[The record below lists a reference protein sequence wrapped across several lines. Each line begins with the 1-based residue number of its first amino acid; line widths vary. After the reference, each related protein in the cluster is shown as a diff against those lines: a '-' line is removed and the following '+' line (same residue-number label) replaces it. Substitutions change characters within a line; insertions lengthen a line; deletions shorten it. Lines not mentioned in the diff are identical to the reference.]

1 MKSFHMNSGKK
12 AVNRKPRFIP
22 TTREEVSALGWDGLD
37 VILVT
42 GDTYVDASHM
52 GVAVIGRVLMDEGYR
67 VGIIA
72 QPDVKSRE
80 DISRLGVP
88 ELFWGVTA
96 GAVDSMVANY
106 TASGKR
112 RKQDDLTAG
121 GINNRRPDRAV
132 IVYCNLIRRYF
143 KSNPFIVIGGIEASL
158 RRISHYDVWSNAVRR
173 SILFDARADVLVYG
187 MGEATVLALA
197 EKRRGGKSMEG
208 VRGIC
213 YISRDIPVP
222 LAPFSD
228 LALPSHEEVKKDKRR
243 FARMFMSFYENADPV
258 TGERLYQKQDT
269 RYLVQNP
276 PAPPLSTDALDRIHE
291 LPYAR
296 DVHPFYKTMG
306 KVTALDTIRF
316 SLTTHRGCYGE
327 CRFCAIT
334 VHQGRHVTSRSEAS
348 ILREARWFSRDA
360 RFKGIIS
367 NVGGPTANMYG
378 IECERKKKQGA
389 CKDKGCLF
397 PRACKHLPV
406 HHGRQIR
413 LLRKLSEI
421 SNVRKVFVGSGIR
434 YDLILGDP
442 KTGRAYLEII
452 MTHHV
457 SGQLKIAPEHTED
470 AVLKLMGKP
479 GREGLE
485 AFVQL
490 FNGIKRKQGDKIFLT
505 YYLMAAHPGCN
516 RRHMEA
522 LRVFAEK
529 TLHHLPEQVQIFTP
543 TPGTFSTLMYYT
555 GRDPFTGGKI
565 FVEKNLKGKEAQ
577 KQVLTGRRKQK
588 KSLSRR

>member
-1 MKSFHMNSGKK
+1 MNIDGKGFPI
-12 AVNRKPRFIP
+12 NPRFIP
-22 TTREEVSALGWDGLD
+22 TTRKEVRALGWEGLD

-42 GDTYVDASHM
+42 GDAYVDASHM
-52 GVAVIGRVLMDEGYR
+52 GVSVIGRVLMAEGYR

-72 QPDVKSRE
+72 QPDVQNRE
-80 DISRLGVP
+80 DISRLGAP

-112 RKQDDLTAG
+112 RRQDDLTAG
-121 GINNRRPDRAV
+121 GVNNRRPDRAV

-143 KSNPFIVIGGIEASL
+143 KDNPFIIIGGIEASL
-158 RRISHYDVWSNAVRR
+158 RRISHYDVWGNAVRR

-187 MGEATVLALA
+187 MGEETVPALA
-197 EKRRGGKSMEG
+197 HKRRGGKSMEN

-228 LALPSHEEVKKDKRR
+228 MALPSHEEVKKDKRQ
-243 FARMFMSFYENADPV
+243 FAHMFRSFYENADPI
-258 TGERLYQKQDT
+258 TGKRLYQKQDT

-276 PAPPLSTDALDRIHE
+276 PALPLSTDALDGIHE

-296 DVHPFYKTMG
+296 DVHPFYKNTG

-348 ILREARWFSRDA
+348 ILREARGFSKDA

-378 IECERKKKQGA
+378 IECELKKKQGA

-397 PRACKHLPV
+397 PRACKHLQV
-406 HHGRQIR
+406 HHGRQLE
-413 LLRKLSEI
+413 LLRALSGI
-421 SNVRKVFVGSGIR
+421 PGVRKVFVGSGIR
-434 YDLILGDP
+434 YDLILGDR
-442 KTGRAYLEII
+442 KAGRAYLEN
-452 MTHHV
+452 MLRHHV
-457 SGQLKIAPEHTED
+457 SGQLKIAPEHVSGP
-470 AVLKLMGKP
+470 VLDLMGKP
-479 GREGLE
+479 GGVEQLTE
-485 AFVQL
+485 FVGL
-490 FNGIKRKQGDKIFLT
+490 FNQLKQKIDHNIFLT

-516 RRHMEA
+516 GHHMKA
-522 LRVFAEK
+522 LRLFAEK

-555 GRDPFTGGKI
+555 GRNPFAGKKI

-577 KQVLTGRRKQK
+577 KQVITGRRKQK
-588 KSLSRR
+588 RSLSRR